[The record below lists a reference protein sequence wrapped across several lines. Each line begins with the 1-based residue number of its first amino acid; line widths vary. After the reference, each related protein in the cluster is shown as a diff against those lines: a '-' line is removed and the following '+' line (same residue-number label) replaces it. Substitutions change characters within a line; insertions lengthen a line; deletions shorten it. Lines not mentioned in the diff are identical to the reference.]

1 MSFQKPLRSLIL
13 ATFTEEF
20 AIRGT
25 HKGLAKK
32 TLQRLKRP
40 KMKLNIHL
48 FLSLL
53 TLLTSC
59 NGQTTDKK
67 NNTNQYINGDTI
79 KELGSNINEDTVNEL
94 GSSIMVA
101 YQDKKNV
108 YWFGS
113 WETGVYRYDGKTL
126 INYTTKHGLPNNRI
140 DEIKEDKLGNI
151 YFISCSPQSTIVKFN
166 QQSFTTIIAT
176 QSNEWKLQSA
186 DLWFRNAYQ
195 SEKVYRFDGNNFYE
209 LMLPKPPNF
218 PNSFEIYSIY
228 QDQKGNIWFG
238 TNPVGVCRYDGKS
251 FEWITEEDVTEF
263 RNEGANGV
271 RSILEDKNGDF
282 WFNTEFRYS
291 VYDSTTLISNKFY
304 TRHKSIGGLDGKIES
319 NLDEY
324 LSSLIDDNNNL
335 WFVTYLDGVWKYDGK
350 NITHYA
356 VQDNLKDIS
365 LFSIYKD
372 NNGDLWLGTHENG
385 AYKFNG
391 ETFERF
397 KL

>member
-79 KELGSNINEDTVNEL
+79 KELGSN
-94 GSSIMVA
+94 IMVA

-209 LMLPKPPNF
+209 LTLPKPPNF

-228 QDQKGNIWFG
+228 KDQKGNIWFG

-324 LSSLIDDNNNL
+324 LSSVIDDNNNL
-335 WFVTYLDGVWKYDGK
+335 WFVTYRDGVWKYDGK

-356 VQDNLKDIS
+356 VQNNSKDIT